1 MIKSIH
7 RERGMK
13 DLFFTTDL
21 VTLLRHD
28 KFYGTPKNLS
38 AALRK
43 FGLEAVE
50 RSGDTDKMLYGLA
63 VHIMDQEG
71 ETEPFLSET
80 FIYPEAM
87 IQLLK
92 KHRLPIP
99 AALQPASGSQTER
112 RESSDDARFEEYFD
126 IVCRNC
132 GTVTDPLATSYRTP
146 IGRLIF
152 KTYLETRLALGIN
165 TTARYVLEHLKD
177 YDTDKVVTAVKEDHV
192 TWKTDDAKEKLTSVE
207 TIAKLVLNFNRE
219 LKNLL

>member
-1 MIKSIH
+1 
-7 RERGMK
+7 MK

-21 VTLLRHD
+21 ETLFRHD
-28 KFYGTPKNLS
+28 KFYGVPKNLS
-38 AALRK
+38 TVLRK
-43 FGLEAVE
+43 FGLTSVE
-50 RSGDTDKMLYGLA
+50 RSDNIEKMFHALA
-63 VHIMDQEG
+63 VHIMDQAG

-80 FIYPEAM
+80 FIYPEAV
-87 IQLLK
+87 IKLLK
-92 KHRLPIP
+92 QHRLPVP
-99 AALQPASGSQTER
+99 AALQPAGTTKTDR
-112 RESSDDARFEEYFD
+112 RESTDHARLEEYFD

-152 KTYLETRLALGIN
+152 KTYLETRLNLGIN
-165 TTARYVLEHLKD
+165 TTAKYVLEHLKD
-177 YDTDKVVTAVKEDHV
+177 YDTEKVVTSVYEDYV